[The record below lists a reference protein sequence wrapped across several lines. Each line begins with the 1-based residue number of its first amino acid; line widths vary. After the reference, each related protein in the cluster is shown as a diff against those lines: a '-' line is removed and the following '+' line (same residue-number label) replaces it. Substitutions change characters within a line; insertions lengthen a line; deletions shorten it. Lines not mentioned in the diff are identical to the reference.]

1 MKKLV
6 FFTLFLLSIFILS
19 LRFSSVASKFLVDK
33 QKAGIKIMS
42 APEAAEVFIDGVSV
56 GKTPFVD
63 ENLKKESVSVKL
75 KSGSASWVRDVRLNS
90 GTVTIINRE
99 LAEDEASSSGE
110 ILTLSKGSGVNIISD
125 PEGAEVEIDGRI
137 YGKTPTFV
145 NIGAGEHIFVLSKNG
160 FLKRSIKALVPAG
173 FTLGLNVDLALSEL
187 DLSNLATPNIAVTEK
202 LKVLS
207 TPTGFLR
214 VRDKPNLVGKEI
226 ARVLPGDELI
236 LLEDLNSWFRVRL
249 TDGKE
254 GYVSSQYVEKLN
266 SQ

>member
-1 MKKLV
+1 MKKLIV
-6 FFTLFLLSIFILS
+6 FTLFLLSIFVLS
-19 LRFSSVASKFLVDK
+19 LQFSSTITKFLADK

-42 APEAAEVFIDGVSV
+42 VPEGAEVFVDGVLV

-63 ENLKKESVSVKL
+63 ENLKQETVNVKL
-75 KSGSASWVRDVRLNS
+75 KSGFASWVRDTRLNS

-110 ILTLSKGSGVNIISD
+110 TLTLSKGGGVNIISD
-125 PEGAEVEIDGRI
+125 PSGSEVEIDGKI
-137 YGKTPTFV
+137 YGKAPIFV
-145 NIGAGEHIFVLSKNG
+145 NIGAGEHIFVLSKGG

-187 DLSNLATPNIAVTEK
+187 DLSNIATPSVTVTEK

-214 VRDKPNLVGKEI
+214 VRDKPNLLGKEI
-226 ARVLPGDELI
+226 MRVLTGDELI

-249 TDGKE
+249 IDGKE
-254 GYVSSQYVEKLN
+254 GYVSSQYVEKVTP
-266 SQ
+266 